1 MSEKLNPMGLFLDK
15 FKDVNYVKYANVPY
29 VIDQLNHTDINTVV
43 FSSITPVLI
52 EDEGHRLRRSVNVNT
67 PGYLIAYNQRW
78 TTAFFISPEVSTL
91 SEIPPKHVN
100 EFNGIDYADV
110 FTYYETPP
118 DIGDLPFGTKSIKVR
133 VRLGVSVPDTV
144 PDKRQFLLEML
155 LPFSKYAFTKDDI
168 SHMGNDIYLLDTP
181 TIYEQIRVFRFGIDP
196 NYLEVPPTYYGRLSH
211 G

>member
-1 MSEKLNPMGLFLDK
+1 MSEKLDPMGLFLDK
-15 FKDVNYVKYANVPY
+15 FKEVNYVKFADSPY
-29 VIDQLNHTDINTVV
+29 VINQLNHTDIDSVV

-67 PGYLIAYNQRW
+67 PGFLIAYNQRW
-78 TTAFFISPEVSTL
+78 TTAFLISPEVSTL
-91 SEIPPKHVN
+91 GEIPPKHVD

-118 DIGDLPFGTKSIKVR
+118 NIDDLPAGTETVKVR
-133 VRLGVSVPDTV
+133 VRLGVSIPDVV

-155 LPFSKYAFTKDDI
+155 APFSKYVFTKEHITYLGD
-168 SHMGNDIYLLDTP
+168 NIYLLDTP
-181 TIYEQIRVFRFGIDP
+181 TIYEKIRVFLFGINP
-196 NYLEVPPTYYGRLSH
+196 NYLNAPKTYYGKLRH